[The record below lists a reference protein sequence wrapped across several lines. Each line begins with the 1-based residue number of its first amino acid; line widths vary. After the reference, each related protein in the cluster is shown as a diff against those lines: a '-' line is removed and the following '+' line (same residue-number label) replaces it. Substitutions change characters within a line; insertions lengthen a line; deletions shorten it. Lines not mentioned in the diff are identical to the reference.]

1 MNLKIILSLTLLSL
15 LFVSCNHKDSNYGI
29 SPELQKWANYSFK
42 SAEWKAAN
50 PDSLKY
56 FGEQILSQT
65 ESEKFPF
72 WKAKGNYLIGDYYYR
87 KTEYLESISYTKK
100 ALDIALLVNDSITI
114 NSSYLLLGIAYFN
127 LGRLGESER
136 ELNAGLRYSLKLK
149 DTTKIIHYY
158 STLGTLT
165 RDLEDLEKAS
175 MYIAKALILS
185 ELVKNEHVIAVCKR
199 DLAVVMSERSDS
211 NKVLLYLREAAAI
224 FHKLSDTIAEAE
236 IDIEYGFYYYHKK
249 PDSALYFFQKASNVF
264 SKMKDKQMLLVAN
277 HNIATLFFD
286 HGKYN
291 DAIKI
296 FQETYQQSLLN
307 GDLTGQSRGLISLL
321 SSAIKTKDLH
331 FADSLIKIGE
341 ELAPKLKSPTFVLDL
356 VHNKIDFLCLTGN
369 KEQVIELYEE
379 QIYIKNSLQSSQNK
393 EITNLIHNQLDNER
407 KNHEIDLLRHNSILQ
422 DTKAKIQMKLM
433 IIMGVFILLSI
444 LMIGIIISYYRKN
457 LKILE
462 HLERSEKELIQSNTD
477 KDKFFSIIAHDLKN
491 PFNTILGF
499 SELLYEELEKG
510 NTTQVK
516 EYLSFIS
523 RATIQANSLLENLL
537 IWARSQNKSLIF
549 KPQLIALTAC
559 IQENIRNVEIQA
571 IAKKIEI
578 TIMVEDEAN
587 VWADKN
593 MFDTIIRNLLSNAIK
608 FSFENG
614 IVQITTKQSKG
625 MIDILVKD
633 SGVGIS
639 QNRLEGLFN
648 TTTSISTAGTSNEVG
663 SGLGLVLCKEFAE
676 KNGGSIQVESTE
688 GSGALFIVS
697 VPKAT

>member
-1 MNLKIILSLTLLSL
+1 
-15 LFVSCNHKDSNYGI
+15 
-29 SPELQKWANYSFK
+29 
-42 SAEWKAAN
+42 
-50 PDSLKY
+50 
-56 FGEQILSQT
+56 
-65 ESEKFPF
+65 
-72 WKAKGNYLIGDYYYR
+72 
-87 KTEYLESISYTKK
+87 
-100 ALDIALLVNDSITI
+100 
-114 NSSYLLLGIAYFN
+114 
-127 LGRLGESER
+127 
-136 ELNAGLRYSLKLK
+136 
-149 DTTKIIHYY
+149 
-158 STLGTLT
+158 
-165 RDLEDLEKAS
+165 
-175 MYIAKALILS
+175 
-185 ELVKNEHVIAVCKR
+185 
-199 DLAVVMSERSDS
+199 
-211 NKVLLYLREAAAI
+211 
-224 FHKLSDTIAEAE
+224 
-236 IDIEYGFYYYHKK
+236 
-249 PDSALYFFQKASNVF
+249 
-264 SKMKDKQMLLVAN
+264 
-277 HNIATLFFD
+277 
-286 HGKYN
+286 
-291 DAIKI
+291 
-296 FQETYQQSLLN
+296 
-307 GDLTGQSRGLISLL
+307 
-321 SSAIKTKDLH
+321 
-331 FADSLIKIGE
+331 
-341 ELAPKLKSPTFVLDL
+341 
-356 VHNKIDFLCLTGN
+356 
-369 KEQVIELYEE
+369 
-379 QIYIKNSLQSSQNK
+379 
-393 EITNLIHNQLDNER
+393 
-407 KNHEIDLLRHNSILQ
+407 
-422 DTKAKIQMKLM
+422 
-433 IIMGVFILLSI
+433 
-444 LMIGIIISYYRKN
+444 MIGIIISYYRKN